1 MNEAVMLK
9 EQILLT
15 VLMPVYNASAH
26 LREAMASILQQT
38 FTNFELLIVND
49 GSTDDT
55 VKIIREYNDPRIRLL
70 ENEKNMGIS
79 ETLNIGIRA
88 ASSDL
93 IARMDA
99 DDICY
104 PNRLQKQYEFM
115 KENPDCAMVS
125 CYVRVISND
134 GVFVRQE
141 IHRDRFLYYTL
152 QFECNIYHPA
162 VMFRRQ
168 PVMQVNMY
176 DRPYAED
183 YDLFWKIA
191 SVYKINQI
199 EEVLMD
205 YRLSNNSLHKVTK
218 KDEYDVALMEV
229 KRRNIQ
235 HFLPAK
241 VKVPD
246 EYILFYQY
254 DFQPLL
260 SSENFGQVLKCVQLF
275 KRISYNIIK
284 RVNPNNFD
292 QRCMQAYK
300 NKKYYMMLY
309 IKPYLSKQKWLMLC
323 LLLTE
328 FRVIFKSIPAFKKRF
343 VHVLNPQKIN

>member
-1 MNEAVMLK
+1 MLNEP
-9 EQILLT
+9 ILLT
-15 VLMPVYNASAH
+15 VLMPVYNASCH
-26 LREAMASILQQT
+26 LREAMDSVLQQT

-55 VKIIREYNDPRIRLL
+55 VNIIREYNDPRIRLL

-79 ETLNIGIRA
+79 ETLNRGIRE

-104 PNRLQKQYEFM
+104 PDRLQRQYTFM
-115 KENPDCAMVS
+115 KDNPDCAMVS
-125 CYVRVISND
+125 CYVRIISND
-134 GVFVRQE
+134 GAFVRQE
-141 IHRDRFLYYTL
+141 VHRDRFLYYTL
-152 QFECNIYHPA
+152 QFECNIFHPA

-191 SVYKINQI
+191 AAYKINQI

-241 VKVPD
+241 MIVPD

-254 DFQPLL
+254 EFEPLL
-260 SSENFGQVLKCVQLF
+260 ASKSFWNVLKCVQLF
-275 KRISYNIIK
+275 KRISYNIIA
-284 RVNPNNFD
+284 RGNPNNFD
-292 QRCMQAYK
+292 DRCAQAYK

-328 FRVIFKSIPAFKKRF
+328 FSVIFKSIPALKKRI
-343 VHVLNPQKIN
+343 VHKLNPVKS